1 MITKCDEFD
10 LNKPEKQFQEKE
22 TIERY
27 ALENQFFRHHY
38 VYNNENENG
47 NEDDMKRNAINP
59 FKDMIKVIFNFR
71 DLKEKFVGGKGNNDN
86 DSQTKIIMDKEKEKN
101 CVVF

>member
-1 MITKCDEFD
+1 M
-10 LNKPEKQFQEKE
+10 NKPEKQFQEKE

-38 VYNNENENG
+38 VCNNENG
-47 NEDDMKRNAINP
+47 NDEIIGEGDGKRNAFVP
-59 FKDMIKVIFNFR
+59 FKDMIKVIFNFK
-71 DLKEKFVGGKGNNDN
+71 DLKEKFVGGKGNTND
-86 DSQTKIIMDKEKEKN
+86 DETKIIMDKGKEKN